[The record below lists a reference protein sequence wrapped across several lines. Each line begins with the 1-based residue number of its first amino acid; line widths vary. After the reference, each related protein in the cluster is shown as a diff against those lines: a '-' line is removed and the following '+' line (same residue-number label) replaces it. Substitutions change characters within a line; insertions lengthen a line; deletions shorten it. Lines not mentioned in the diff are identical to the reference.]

1 MAKLSTVRRCPY
13 CADEIKLGD
22 CPIVATNF
30 PEAEFL
36 PDENFKASQVKLPSR
51 TQPEDTLGTGWP
63 IVAKAPAK
71 RSKEGKEKKR
81 SWGLGSVGGN
91 SVLPPLFDDAARE
104 DLPARACPSCELP
117 LPQSIDE
124 RPALVIGVVG
134 VNRVGKTHLLA
145 SCLTEASKQRG
156 LARIGCRDFSLDEST
171 AQRFR
176 EKYYEPLFRQGEVL
190 ITSFSDAEVDQV
202 RFRPL
207 VFNATLPN
215 LGPISLIL
223 HDVAGEI
230 MADPH
235 RRAVGAPY
243 LRGAKGII
251 FVIDPR
257 EIDSLRSSLPQWI
270 LQSNAVGFDQGA
282 LLSACLRPD
291 GIVDRRE
298 VIPVAIALGKADLLP
313 KATGKS
319 LPFLSPAPAQEDPRS
334 FVERI
339 KTTSKQVA
347 DFLEEQ
353 QAYDILDPARAYG
366 REARSP
372 ARNGNG
378 QVTFHAFSALGSAP
392 DSEENLSQEVKPLN
406 CIDPLAT
413 VLAQVQMSAR

>member
-1 MAKLSTVRRCPY
+1 MALLSTTRRCPY
-13 CADEIKLGD
+13 CAEEIKLGD

-51 TQPEDTLGTGWP
+51 TRPDKTLKTGWP
-63 IVAKAPAK
+63 IVAEAPAK
-71 RSKEGKEKKR
+71 RSKEGNKKR
-81 SWGLGSVGGN
+81 SWGFSSFGGS
-91 SVLPPLFDDAARE
+91 SSLPPLFEDAARE
-104 DLPARACPSCELP
+104 DLPARSCPSCELP

-190 ITSFSDAEVDQV
+190 EMSLADAEAEKV

-215 LGPISLIL
+215 LGRVSLIL

-230 MADPH
+230 MADPR
-235 RRAVGAPY
+235 RRAIGASY
-243 LRGAKGII
+243 LRGAEGII

-257 EIDSLRSSLPQWI
+257 EIDSLRGSLPQWI
-270 LQSNAVGFDQGA
+270 LQSNQVGFDQGA

-291 GIVDRRE
+291 GIVDRDE
-298 VIPVAIALGKADLLP
+298 VIPIAIAIGKADLLP
-313 KATGKS
+313 QATGKS
-319 LPFLSPAPAQEDPRS
+319 LPFLSPAPAQEDPPS

-339 KTTSKQVA
+339 RATSRQVA

-366 REARSP
+366 QTARSS

-392 DSEENLSQEVKPLN
+392 DSEDNLSEEVKPLN